1 MRNPQ
6 GNWVSC
12 QRGCAPD
19 PPMRVGHLS
28 NEFFLGFGLN
38 AVDAKSRLS
47 IPADYRDALTARS
60 NDKSLYIGPG
70 HGGADC
76 LLAYDQRYVS
86 QAAREH
92 LERFGSSSER
102 ARFDEAGL
110 LFGSA
115 ATVKI
120 DDAGRIV
127 LSAAMKTLGDI
138 GSHVWFVGGLEWF
151 EMWNPWRYLA
161 RGDLDPRIVR
171 LVRAEMAARG
181 LDPETEPKP

>member
-1 MRNPQ
+1 M
-6 GNWVSC
+6 
-12 QRGCAPD
+12 
-19 PPMRVGHLS
+19 S
-28 NEFFLGFGLN
+28 NDVFLGYALN

-47 IPADYRDALTARS
+47 IPADYRDALTARGS
-60 NDKSLYIGPG
+60 DRSLYIGPG

-86 QAAREH
+86 HAAREH
-92 LERFGSSSER
+92 LERHGSSSDR

-127 LSAAMKTLGDI
+127 LSATLKALGDI
-138 GSHVWFVGGLEWF
+138 GGHVWFVGGLEWF

-161 RGDLDPRIVR
+161 REGLDPRIAR

-181 LDPETEPKP
+181 LDPDSEPGL

>member
-1 MRNPQ
+1 
-6 GNWVSC
+6 
-12 QRGCAPD
+12 
-19 PPMRVGHLS
+19 VGLLS
-28 NEFFLGFGLN
+28 NEYFLGFGLN

-47 IPADYRDALTARS
+47 IPADYRDALGARGS
-60 NDKSLYIGPG
+60 DKSLYIGPG

-76 LLAYDQRYVS
+76 LLAYDKRYIS

-92 LERFGSSSER
+92 VERFGSTSER

-115 ATVKI
+115 ANVKI

-127 LSAAMKTLGDI
+127 LSTAMKSLGDI

-161 RGDLDPRIVR
+161 RSDLDLRIAR

-181 LDPETEPKP
+181 LDPDKEPSA